1 MKLKEKILYL
11 EKMGNDFPMGE
22 PIKDL
27 SDLENYRLRF
37 KNIKLNKKYI
47 NTLKENAIP
56 IIEGDIISGRDYT
69 KGTLNIKGTKLFLD
83 TQYNTIDGST
93 YRPLTIESIFNNKDY
108 EYTKKDVLKVINEI
122 SEDTYTSIVILER
135 GKRI

>member
-1 MKLKEKILYL
+1 MELKEKILYL

-22 PIKDL
+22 PIKGL

-37 KNIKLNKKYI
+37 KNIKLNKKYT
-47 NTLKENAIP
+47 NTLRENAIP

-83 TQYNTIDGST
+83 TQYTTIDGGI
-93 YRPLTIESIFNNKDY
+93 YRPLTIESIIHNKDY
-108 EYTKKDVLKVINEI
+108 EYTKKDVLKAINEI

-135 GKRI
+135 GA